1 MSIKTHI
8 SLAELEKRQEKIR
21 SLMKEKGLDAVCILG
36 GMRIFYLGGFHH
48 LPTERPVALLIPARE
63 RPCFDGPK
71 SRRGKYS

>member
-21 SLMKEKGLDAVCILG
+21 SLMQEKGLDAACILG

-48 LPTERPVALLIPARE
+48 LPTERPVALLIPAKK
-63 RPCFDGPK
+63 DLVLMVPK
-71 SRRGKYS
+71 S